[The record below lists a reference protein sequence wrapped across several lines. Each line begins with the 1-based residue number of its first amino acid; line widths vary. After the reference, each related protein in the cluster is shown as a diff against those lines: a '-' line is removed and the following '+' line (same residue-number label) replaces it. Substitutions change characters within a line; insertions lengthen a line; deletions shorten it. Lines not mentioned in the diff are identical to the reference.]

1 LSQITNYE
9 LHFMNYLKVGRADEL
24 SGKDKKL
31 YRALE
36 MLPGFLAWFTLVFLI
51 VLSYF
56 KPVLVAFFII
66 AFDIYWLLLVVFL
79 SIHLLA
85 SFWRMKKN
93 IKTDWRVKLQSLP
106 PQTITLT
113 DQAEKKQEK
122 IKMIWS
128 DIIHLII
135 FPTFNENT
143 EVIKS
148 SFRALANC
156 GYPRDKMIV
165 VLAIE
170 ERGGAEALERA
181 GIIEKEFGSKFRD
194 FLISVHPDNIVSEI
208 KGKGP
213 NQTWAA
219 KMAKKKIIDPQELDY
234 HKILVSVFDIDTV
247 IYPDYFF
254 LLTYKFLTVPNPYRS
269 SYQPIPVY
277 HNNIWQAPFFARVAA
292 SSNTFWQMMQQIRQE
307 KLSTYSSH
315 SMTWQALSDI
325 GFWSTSMVSEDSRI
339 FWHCF
344 CYYSGDYRVEPLYY
358 PVSMDVCMDVTM
370 WQTAKNLY
378 RQQRRWGWGVENIP
392 YLIFN
397 FIKKWR
403 VLPKGKM
410 ISRILVQFYGFH
422 SWATN
427 ALIIAVVGWLPLIL
441 GGERFHA
448 TVLSTNLPYVTRTLM
463 TIAMFGLVLSAIIS
477 TLLLPKKPF
486 KYGFGKRLIMLL
498 QWLVLPFS
506 IIIFGAIPG
515 LEAQTRL
522 MLGKYLGFWVT
533 PKSR

>member
-1 LSQITNYE
+1 
-9 LHFMNYLKVGRADEL
+9 MDYLKVGQAEEL
-24 SGKDKKL
+24 SGRDRKL

-36 MLPGFLAWFTLVFLI
+36 MLPGFLSWFTLIFLI
-51 VLSYF
+51 ILSYF
-56 KPVLVAFFII
+56 KPVLVALFII
-66 AFDIYWLLLVVFL
+66 AFDIYWLLLVFFL
-79 SIHLLA
+79 SIHLLV
-85 SFWRMKKN
+85 SFRRMKKN
-93 IKTDWRVKLQSLP
+93 IRIDWYAKLKLLS
-106 PQTITLT
+106 PQTLT
-113 DQAEKKQEK
+113 YKDLIENKLAKVKVD
-122 IKMIWS
+122 WL

-135 FPTFNENT
+135 FPTFDEGLD
-143 EVIKS
+143 VIRP
-148 SFRALANC
+148 SFQALIDSK
-156 GYPRDKMIV
+156 YPADRMIV
-165 VLAIE
+165 VLAVE
-170 ERGGAEALERA
+170 ERGGPEALERA
-181 GIIEKEFGSKFRD
+181 EKIKQEFGNKFKN
-194 FLISVHPDNIVSEI
+194 FLISVHPDNIVGEI
-208 KGKGP
+208 KGKGS
-213 NQTWAA
+213 NQSWAA
-219 KMAKKKIIDPQELDY
+219 KIVKKEIIDPQELDY
-234 HKILVSVFDIDTV
+234 NKILVSVFDIDTV

-254 LLTYKFLTVPNPYRS
+254 LFTYKFLTTPNPYRA

-307 KLSTYSSH
+307 KLATYSSH
-315 SMTWQALSDI
+315 SMTWRALVDI

-344 CYYSGDYRVEPLYY
+344 CYYNGDYRVEPLYY
-358 PVSMDVCMDVTM
+358 PVSMDVCMDVTR

-378 RQQRRWGWGVENIP
+378 KQQRRWGWGVENIP

-397 FIKKWR
+397 TIKRWR

-410 ISRILVQFYGFH
+410 INRILVQLYGFH

-463 TIAMFGLVLSAIIS
+463 TFAMFGLVLSAIIS
-477 TLLLPKKPF
+477 TLLLPKRPP
-486 KYGFGKRLIMLL
+486 KYGFSKNLTMLL
-498 QWLVLPFS
+498 QWLILPFS
-506 IIIFGAIPG
+506 IIIFGAVPG

-522 MLGKYLGFWVT
+522 MLGKRLGFLVT